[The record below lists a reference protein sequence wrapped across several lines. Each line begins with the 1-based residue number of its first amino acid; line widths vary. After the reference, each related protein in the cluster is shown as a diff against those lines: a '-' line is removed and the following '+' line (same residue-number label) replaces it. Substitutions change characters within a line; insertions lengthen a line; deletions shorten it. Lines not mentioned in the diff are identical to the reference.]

1 MANARVM
8 IVEDEIVVAMELEEK
23 LRSMGYGITAIISSG
38 EAAVER
44 AEETMPDLVLMDI
57 RLHGAVDGIEAAE
70 AIVKRHDIPVIFLTA
85 YADDATLQR
94 AKQVHPFGYLIKPFS
109 ETELRTTI
117 EISMVKHKQF
127 KSIEA
132 EVKSY
137 EATIKLLGAGIILT
151 DEDGQV
157 KFLNRVAE
165 VLTGWTNEEAV
176 GNYFAD
182 IFILKDLKTGDRL
195 DNPIQK
201 PLRPG
206 GVSGTF
212 QNMLVAKNGSEIYVT
227 SNVSPITSANGRLKG
242 VVVAFQETSREIRD
256 NLEWFD
262 LAANLYVSAAL
273 CCSDG
278 EYQKAEAFYSRALLL
293 FERNLGSDDPRVAN
307 VLKDLADLRRKI
319 RSASDEKAIDV
330 R

>member
-23 LRSMGYGITAIISSG
+23 LRSMGYTITAIVSSG

-57 RLHGAVDGIEAAE
+57 RLHGDIDGIQAAE
-70 AIVKRHDIPVIFLTA
+70 AIVNRQDIPVVFLTA
-85 YADDATLQR
+85 YADDSTLQR
-94 AKQVHPFGYLIKPFS
+94 AKRVHPFGYLIKPFS
-109 ETELRTTI
+109 EAELRTTI
-117 EISMVKHKQF
+117 EISMAKHHQF

-132 EVKSY
+132 EVNSY
-137 EATIKLLGAGIILT
+137 ETSIKLLGAGIILT
-151 DEDGQV
+151 DENGEV

-165 VLTGWTNEEAV
+165 VLTGWTNEDAV
-176 GNYFAD
+176 GNHFAD
-182 IFILKDLKTGDRL
+182 IFVLKDLKTGERL

-201 PLRPG
+201 PLRAG
-206 GVSGTF
+206 GISGTF
-212 QNMLVAKNGSEIYVT
+212 QNILLSRNGSEIYVT
-227 SNVSPITSANGRLKG
+227 SNVSPITSSNGRLKG

-256 NLEWFD
+256 NLDWFD

-293 FERNLGSDDPRVAN
+293 FERNLGSDDPRVSN

-319 RSASDEKAIDV
+319 RAASSEKSIDV